1 MNFHVFI
8 TGDGPPQWSPLFA
21 PPGSAWSRS
30 AETRRRRS
38 RRPRDVGT
46 SRQPTAGSVQLAAF
60 IHQGVIMTVR
70 MISISM
76 LLAAVAA
83 VAGCAS
89 PSQPATGAA
98 KSPSSPPAAAA
109 APATPAAQPS
119 TPGTAPSSA
128 AESQPSSQ
136 PAAAS
141 GVAIYRPSTVV
152 SQTGQHTLLHTPDS
166 VAKVSAFYE
175 RDLAAAGWHT
185 VSHNAVAASTNLI
198 VRKGSAGASISIT
211 KAGPAMTTISIT
223 TYG

>member
-8 TGDGPPQWSPLFA
+8 TCDGPSQWPPLFA
-21 PPGSAWSRS
+21 PPGPAWSRS

-38 RRPRDVGT
+38 RRPRGVGT

-60 IHQGVIMTVR
+60 IHQGVTMTAR
-70 MISISM
+70 MISISL

-89 PSQPATGAA
+89 PTQPATGAA
-98 KSPSSPPAAAA
+98 KSPSSPPAAA
-109 APATPAAQPS
+109 ATPAAQPS

-152 SQTGQHTLLHTPDS
+152 SKTGQHTLLHTPDS

-175 RDLAAAGWHT
+175 RDLAAAGWQT

-198 VRKGSAGASISIT
+198 VRKGPAGASISIT
-211 KAGPAMTTISIT
+211 KAGPAGTSISIT